1 MQGLCNEVLIK
12 LSSYKISND
21 AKIRL
26 LVENISIQVDTTFTR
41 RITLNFTASQVMF
54 LYHED
59 HPKFVSVLVLLHFLI
74 LANCMAGS
82 EYRPCEPIEQL
93 LRIINPF
100 TDKVIYSSIS
110 KLLENYK
117 SRRGGDISEVLN
129 T

>member
-1 MQGLCNEVLIK
+1 MQELHLCNEVLIK

-74 LANCMAGS
+74 LAN
-82 EYRPCEPIEQL
+82 
-93 LRIINPF
+93 
-100 TDKVIYSSIS
+100 
-110 KLLENYK
+110 
-117 SRRGGDISEVLN
+117 
-129 T
+129 